1 MEGNLRVVPIHRSLT
16 RPLLVM
22 GCERFLF
29 LMLGMVSTLLG
40 FSGISG
46 SNLPNLIAGFVVFFA
61 GRELLVHMAKKD
73 PCMSDIFRR
82 NFRYRA
88 EYPACSTVGC
98 HDVPTA
104 KRW

>member
-40 FSGISG
+40 FSGIG
-46 SNLPNLIAGFVVFFA
+46 VGLRNAHGALLPRRH
-61 GRELLVHMAKKD
+61 GRQ
-73 PCMSDIFRR
+73 
-82 NFRYRA
+82 
-88 EYPACSTVGC
+88 
-98 HDVPTA
+98 
-104 KRW
+104 